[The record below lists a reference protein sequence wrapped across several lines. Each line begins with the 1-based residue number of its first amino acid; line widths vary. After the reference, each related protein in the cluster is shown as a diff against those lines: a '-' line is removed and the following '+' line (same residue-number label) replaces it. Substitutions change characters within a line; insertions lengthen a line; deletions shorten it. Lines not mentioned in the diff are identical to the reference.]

1 MRILIVHR
9 YFWPDQ
15 SNCGQILWNVAKHY
29 QSQGHYVDVLTSL
42 PSRNALSEK
51 IKKKKNE
58 IRENVN
64 IKRIN
69 LPNEMDKP
77 FKRILNSIK
86 LGFFINFLVMQ
97 NKYDVIIATS
107 VPAILGGFFSAI
119 ASFFARARFIY
130 FCMDLYPE
138 IGKSSGDFSNSIL
151 YKFLEKIDNW
161 NCKRADS
168 IIIHSLDMKKT
179 LEKRSGGE
187 KFKINIINNFSVPSE
202 VLTRP
207 NSSYNPPLNYNPSL
221 KKKKL
226 SIIFVGNIG
235 RFQGLEIIIDA
246 MTLIKRKERDDIELI
261 IMGDGSAKKQLIDRT
276 RKTEAN
282 VIFIDYQPIETMKLA
297 IKNADIGLV
306 TLRPNIFKY
315 GYPSKV
321 MSYLEQGRP
330 IISIVETES
339 ELAQTMI
346 TEGYGFSL
354 PYTDIELIAKLFI
367 NLADDSSWKL
377 DMNKAALNAYQKNFS
392 RVKILNKWSDLLKN
406 VKN

>member
-1 MRILIVHR
+1 MKILIVHR

-15 SNCGQILWNVAKHY
+15 ANCGQILWNVAKHY
-29 QSQGHYVDVLTSL
+29 QAQGHSVDVLTSL
-42 PSRNALSEK
+42 PSRNAFSIK
-51 IKKKKNE
+51 IEKKKNE

-69 LPNEMDKP
+69 LPNEIGKP
-77 FKRILNSIK
+77 LQRILNSIK
-86 LGFFINFLVMQ
+86 LGLFTNFLVMQ
-97 NKYDVIIATS
+97 NKHDVIIATS

-119 ASFFARARFIY
+119 ASFFFKKRFIY

-138 IGKSSGDFSNSIL
+138 IGKLSGDFSNPIL

-168 IIIHSLDMKKT
+168 IIVHSLDMKKT
-179 LEKRSGGE
+179 LENRSGGE

-202 VLTRP
+202 VSTKII
-207 NSSYNPPLNYNPSL
+207 SSFNPALN
-221 KKKKL
+221 KKKL

-246 MTLIKRKERDDIELI
+246 MSLIKRKGRHDIELV
-261 IMGDGSAKKQLIDRT
+261 IMGEGTAKKELINLVK
-276 RKTEAN
+276 KTQTN
-282 VIFIDYQPIETMKLA
+282 VIFFDYQPIEIMKQA
-297 IKNADIGLV
+297 IVHADIGLV
-306 TLRPNIFKY
+306 TLRPNIYKY
-315 GYPSKV
+315 AYPGKL
-321 MSYLEQGRP
+321 MSYLEQGKP

-354 PYTDIELIAKLFI
+354 PFTDIESIAKLFI

-377 DMNKAALNAYQKNFS
+377 AMNKNALNAYQKNFS
-392 RVKILNKWSDLLKN
+392 KVKILNKWSDLLKN
-406 VKN
+406 VKKF

>member
-15 SNCGQILWNVAKHY
+15 ANCGQILWNVAKHY

-42 PSRNALSEK
+42 PSRNKLSEK
-51 IKKKKNE
+51 IEKKKNE

-69 LPNEMDKP
+69 LPNEMGKP

-86 LGFFINFLVMQ
+86 LGLFTNFLVMQ

-119 ASFFARARFIY
+119 ASFFFKRRFIY

-138 IGKSSGDFSNSIL
+138 IGKLSGDFSNPIL

-168 IIIHSLDMKKT
+168 IIVHSLDMKKT
-179 LEKRSGGE
+179 LEKRSGG
-187 KFKINIINNFSVPSE
+187 KRFKINIINNFSVPSE
-202 VLTRP
+202 VITKSI
-207 NSSYNPPLNYNPSL
+207 SSFNPAL

-246 MTLIKRKERDDIELI
+246 MSLLKRKKRDDVELI

-276 RKTEAN
+276 RKAEAN
-282 VIFIDYQPIETMKLA
+282 VFFVDYQPVETMKLA

-306 TLRPNIFKY
+306 TLRPNVFKY

-330 IISIVETES
+330 IISMVESQS
-339 ELAQTMI
+339 ELVQTMI
-346 TEGYGFSL
+346 TEGYGFCL
-354 PYTDIELIAKLFI
+354 PFNNIDKIAKIFI
-367 NLADDSSWKL
+367 DLTDDSSWKL
-377 DMNKAALNAYQKNFS
+377 VMSKAALCAYQKNFS
-392 RVKILNKWSDLLKN
+392 KAETLKKWSNLLKN
-406 VKN
+406 VTNY

>member
-15 SNCGQILWNVAKHY
+15 ANCGQILWNVAKHY

-42 PSRNALSEK
+42 PSRNTLSEK
-51 IKKKKNE
+51 IEKKKIE

-69 LPNEMDKP
+69 LPNEMGKP
-77 FKRILNSIK
+77 LKRILNSIK
-86 LGFFINFLVMQ
+86 LGFFTNFLVMQ

-119 ASFFARARFIY
+119 ASLFFKKRFIY

-138 IGKSSGDFSNSIL
+138 IGKLSGDFSNPIL

-168 IIIHSLDMKKT
+168 IVVHSLDMKKT
-179 LEKRSGGE
+179 LEKRCGGE
-187 KFKINIINNFSVPSE
+187 KFKINIINNFSVPSDDMTE
-202 VLTRP
+202 SI
-207 NSSYNPPLNYNPSL
+207 SSFNPAL

-246 MTLIKRKERDDIELI
+246 MSLIKRKKRDDVELI

-276 RKTEAN
+276 RKEKAN
-282 VIFIDYQPIETMKLA
+282 VIFVDYQPIETMKLA

-354 PYTDIELIAKLFI
+354 PFTDIEAITKLFI
-367 NLADDSSWKL
+367 NLADDSSWKPA
-377 DMNKAALNAYQKNFS
+377 MNKAALNAYQKNFS
-392 RVKILNKWSDLLKN
+392 KVKILNKWSHLLKN
-406 VKN
+406 NKKF

>member
-15 SNCGQILWNVAKHY
+15 ANCGQILWNVAKHY
-29 QSQGHYVDVLTSL
+29 QSQGYYVDVLTSL
-42 PSRNALSEK
+42 PSRNASSEK
-51 IKKKKNE
+51 IEKKKNE

-69 LPNEMDKP
+69 LPNEMGKP

-86 LGFFINFLVMQ
+86 LGFFTNFLAIQ

-119 ASFFARARFIY
+119 ASFFVRARFIY

-138 IGKSSGDFSNSIL
+138 IGKLSRDFSNPIL

-161 NCKRADS
+161 NCKRANS
-168 IIIHSLDMKKT
+168 VIVHSLDMKKT

-202 VLTRP
+202 VLTTP
-207 NSSYNPPLNYNPSL
+207 SSSYNPPL

-226 SIIFVGNIG
+226 SIIFVGNVG

-246 MTLIKRKERDDIELI
+246 MSLIKKKERDDVELV

-276 RKTEAN
+276 RKAKAN
-282 VIFIDYQPIETMKLA
+282 VIFVDYQSIETMKLA

-330 IISIVETES
+330 IISMVEIQS
-339 ELAQTMI
+339 ELVQTMI
-346 TEGYGFSL
+346 GEGYGFYL
-354 PYTDIELIAKLFI
+354 PSNDIVEIANIFI
-367 NLADDSSWKL
+367 NLTEDSSWKHP
-377 DMNKAALNAYQKNFS
+377 MRKAALNAYHKNFS
-392 RVKILNKWSDLLKN
+392 KVKTLKKWSDILKN
-406 VKN
+406 VTN

>member
-1 MRILIVHR
+1 M
-9 YFWPDQ
+9 
-15 SNCGQILWNVAKHY
+15 G
-29 QSQGHYVDVLTSL
+29 
-42 PSRNALSEK
+42 
-51 IKKKKNE
+51 
-58 IRENVN
+58 
-64 IKRIN
+64 
-69 LPNEMDKP
+69 KP
-77 FKRILNSIK
+77 LKRILNSIK
-86 LGFFINFLVMQ
+86 LGFFTNFLVMQ

-119 ASFFARARFIY
+119 ASLFFKKRFIY

-138 IGKSSGDFSNSIL
+138 IGKLSGDFSNPIL

-168 IIIHSLDMKKT
+168 IIVHSLDMKKT
-179 LEKRSGGE
+179 LEKRCGGE
-187 KFKINIINNFSVPSE
+187 KFKINIINNFSVPSDDMTE
-202 VLTRP
+202 SI
-207 NSSYNPPLNYNPSL
+207 SSFNPAL

-246 MTLIKRKERDDIELI
+246 MSLIKRKKRDDVELI

-276 RKTEAN
+276 RKEKAN
-282 VIFIDYQPIETMKLA
+282 VIFVDYQPIETMKLA

-354 PYTDIELIAKLFI
+354 PFTDIEAITKLFI
-367 NLADDSSWKL
+367 NLADDSSWKPA
-377 DMNKAALNAYQKNFS
+377 MNKAALNAYQKNFS
-392 RVKILNKWSDLLKN
+392 KVKILNKWSDLLKN
-406 VKN
+406 VKNF